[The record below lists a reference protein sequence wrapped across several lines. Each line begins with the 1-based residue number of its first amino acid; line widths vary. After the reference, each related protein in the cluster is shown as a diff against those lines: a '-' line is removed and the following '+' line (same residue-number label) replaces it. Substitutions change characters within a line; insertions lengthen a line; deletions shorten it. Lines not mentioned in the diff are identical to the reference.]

1 MATPGAFIVKER
13 LEGLEARIN
22 AALDEAG
29 LKEFSKQVAREAV
42 SSVVDEIVNELQSKK
57 GIVLGELELER
68 VDVDSRLRETK
79 DNFDVAIA
87 EHVAALEA
95 SMMRVERIAKISLA
109 LSFLALVSSFF
120 M

>member
-1 MATPGAFIVKER
+1 MAAPGAFIVKER

-22 AALDEAG
+22 TALDEAG

-42 SSVVDEIVNELQSKK
+42 SGVVDEIIAELQDKK
-57 GIVLGELELER
+57 GAALGELQVER
-68 VDVDSRLRETK
+68 VDVDSRLKETK
-79 DNFDVAIA
+79 DSFDVAIA

-95 SMMRVERIAKISLA
+95 SMTRVERIAKISLA
-109 LSFLALVSSFF
+109 LSLLALVSSFF